1 MTTTVEG
8 PENSGESALPQR
20 FEEAE
25 AAGSQHVTH
34 FQPSSLA
41 DLALDFQNLGEDVCC
56 FVPLTHLTFVAS
68 VGTLQCFSE
77 LPKFVRTI
85 GGLLRGVP
93 ALQTATEE
101 FKQNVWMPLDLFIE
115 LRANPETAASPKEE
129 AATEE
134 DIEEKNLD
142 GETWLVDGIDDHR
155 KTRHGKLE
163 FLVRWAGP
171 YEPTWEPRANLPEEI
186 ISRYFARLRKKVDE
200 RRRRKS

>member
-1 MTTTVEG
+1 MKADGRTVVIERRG
-8 PENSGESALPQR
+8 IVERVAADRVTPAPAPESDAP
-20 FEEAE
+20 
-25 AAGSQHVTH
+25 
-34 FQPSSLA
+34 
-41 DLALDFQNLGEDVCC
+41 
-56 FVPLTHLTFVAS
+56 AS
-68 VGTLQCFSE
+68 Y
-77 LPKFVRTI
+77 P
-85 GGLLRGVP
+85 
-93 ALQTATEE
+93 
-101 FKQNVWMPLDLFIE
+101 
-115 LRANPETAASPKEE
+115 E

-200 RRRRKS
+200 RRRKKS